1 MDLLRREVCFV
12 HHLLYGVIC
21 PKVVAFRLLGFP
33 FLHKRLFLK
42 VLFGFLFS
50 DNKVHQEIGWI
61 LPEHLL
67 LEIVPRRGML
77 RDTESVRVLV

>member
-21 PKVVAFRLLGFP
+21 PKVVAFRLPGFP

-42 VLFGFLFS
+42 KRGHS
-50 DNKVHQEIGWI
+50 SPSGTIGWI